1 MGLFFSCV
9 YGVTMAPKRNNVVPN
24 GHFHKK
30 WQEHVKCWFNQPAR
44 KIRRHEKRVEKA
56 RKMAPRPANKL
67 KPVVRC
73 PTFRYN
79 TKQRTG
85 RGFTLEELKAA
96 GIPKRL
102 APTIGITVDHRR
114 RNKSVEAM
122 QGNVRRL
129 KEYKSKLILFPK
141 TANKPKKGDSSEEE
155 LKLASQLKGKLMPLP
170 SRRSG
175 KLRVTSR
182 AITEDDQKFQ
192 AFNTLRRSRATARM
206 WGLRAKRAK
215 EAAEDQEIAG
225 KAAAKKAAKGK

>member
-1 MGLFFSCV
+1 
-9 YGVTMAPKRNNVVPN
+9 MAPKRNNVIPN

-30 WQEHVKCWFNQPAR
+30 WQEHVKCWFDQPAR
-44 KIRRHEKRVEKA
+44 KKRRHENRVAKA
-56 RKMAPRPANKL
+56 RLVAPRPATRL

-73 PTFRYN
+73 PTFRYMS
-79 TKQRTG
+79 KQRLG

-96 GIPKRL
+96 GVAKRL
-102 APTIGITVDHRR
+102 APTIGICVDHRR
-114 RNKSVEAM
+114 RNKNVEEL

-141 TANKPKKGDSSEEE
+141 TGGKPKKGDSSEEE
-155 LKLASQLKGKLMPLP
+155 LKLASQLKGKLMPITYKRK
-170 SRRSG
+170 SIV
-175 KLRVTSR
+175 KSR

-225 KAAAKKAAKGK
+225 KAAAKKAAKGGADKKVKKAK

>member
-1 MGLFFSCV
+1 
-9 YGVTMAPKRNNVVPN
+9 MAPKRNNMVPN

-44 KIRRHEKRVEKA
+44 KHRRHERRVVKA
-56 RKMAPRPANKL
+56 RKLAPRPTNKL

-73 PTFRYN
+73 PTFRYH

-96 GIPKRL
+96 GIAKRF
-102 APTIGITVDHRR
+102 APTIGIAVDHRR

-129 KEYKSKLILFPK
+129 KEYRSKLILFPK
-141 TANKPKKGDSSEEE
+141 NTNKPKKGESSEEE
-155 LKLASQLKGKLMPLP
+155 LKLASQVKGKLMPVVH
-170 SRRSG
+170 RRSD
-175 KLRVTSR
+175 KLQVKSR
-182 AITEDDQKFQ
+182 PITEDDQRFQ